1 MVTVSVELPA
11 VAILGAGSMTRAIL
25 GGLLH
30 SGLDPA
36 SVTTTNRSS
45 ARAAELGA
53 LGVTARS
60 EQDDPTANRAAV
72 ADAGIILIG
81 VKPHQVTAL
90 LDDIGSAIQPGALVL
105 SVAAGITTA
114 TMEQHLPES
123 VHVIRSMP
131 NTPALVGKAVTG
143 LSAGSRSTEADLGT
157 ATALFETIGEV
168 VVVPESQLDAL
179 SAISGSGPAYYFYF
193 VEQLTRA
200 AIARGFD
207 PDAAERLAEGTFAG
221 AAALLVTD
229 GSGPIELR
237 RRVTSPGGSTERA
250 IAVFDEAGLADIV
263 DRATAAALARAGEM
277 ASE

>member
-1 MVTVSVELPA
+1 M
-11 VAILGAGSMTRAIL
+11 AILGAGSMTRAIL
-25 GGLLH
+25 GGLLR

-36 SVTTTNRSS
+36 SITTTNRSK
-45 ARAAELGA
+45 ARAAELTA

-60 EQDDPTANRAAV
+60 GQDDPAANRTAV

-81 VKPHQVTAL
+81 VKPYQVTAL
-90 LDDIGSAIQPGALVL
+90 LDDIGSAIRPGALVL

-123 VHVIRSMP
+123 VRVIRSMP

-157 ATALFETIGEV
+157 AAALFETVGEV

-200 AIARGFD
+200 AIARGFS
-207 PDAAERLAEGTFAG
+207 PEEAERLAEGTFAG
-221 AAALLVTD
+221 AAELLATD
-229 GSGPIELR
+229 DSGPIELR

-263 DRATAAALARAGEM
+263 DRATAAALARAREM